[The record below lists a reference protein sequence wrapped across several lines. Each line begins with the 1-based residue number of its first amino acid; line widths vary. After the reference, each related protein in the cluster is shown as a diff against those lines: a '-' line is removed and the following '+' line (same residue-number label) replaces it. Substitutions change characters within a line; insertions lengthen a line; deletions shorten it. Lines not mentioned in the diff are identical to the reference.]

1 MKIKTMLTSDAPG
14 HFDLDSPILLRPVQS
29 APTDES
35 VLIEDLIDALR
46 EKERMIA
53 ELKQHRGADWNASGL
68 AAWRRRFAALV
79 VSSARPTRAP

>member
-1 MKIKTMLTSDAPG
+1 MLTSDAPG
-14 HFDLDSPILLRPVQS
+14 PFNLDVSPILLRPTQS

-53 ELKQHRGADWNASGL
+53 ELKQHRGSGWNASGL

-79 VSSARPTRAP
+79 VSSARHAPGP